1 MTGIKIVTG
10 LAAIGLAM
18 SISFQTVAGEKYKI
32 KENTK
37 VSWLGKKVTGEHY
50 GDINLNSGTL
60 MMDNGQLKGGSFS
73 MDMNSIVCTDMEGEY
88 ADKLVGHLKS
98 DDFFGVAKYSTAQ
111 LKIIDVSQSS
121 DGKTIVKADLTIKG
135 ITNTVEFPVK
145 IATNNDVV
153 GATGEITVDRTKYDI
168 KYGSG
173 SFFDDLGD
181 KMIEDN
187 FTLTF
192 EFTASK

>member
-1 MTGIKIVTG
+1 MIGIKLVTG

-18 SISFQTVAGEKYKI
+18 SISFQSIASEKYKV

-37 VSWLGKKVTGEHY
+37 VSWLGKKVTGEHF
-50 GDINLNSGTL
+50 GEISLKSGTL
-60 MMDNGQLKGGSFS
+60 VMENGQLQGGNFT
-73 MDMNSIVCTDMEGEY
+73 MDMTSIVCKDMEGEY

-98 DDFFGVAKYSTAQ
+98 DDFFGVSKFNTAQ
-111 LKIIDVSQSS
+111 LKINSVSTTS
-121 DGKTIVKADLTIKG
+121 DGKSKVMADLTIKG
-135 ITNTVEFPVK
+135 ITNKVEFPVS
-145 IATNNDVV
+145 ISINNGIV
-153 GATGEITVDRTKYDI
+153 GAKGEIIIDRTKYGI

-181 KMIEDN
+181 KMIKDN

-192 EFTASK
+192 EFVAGK